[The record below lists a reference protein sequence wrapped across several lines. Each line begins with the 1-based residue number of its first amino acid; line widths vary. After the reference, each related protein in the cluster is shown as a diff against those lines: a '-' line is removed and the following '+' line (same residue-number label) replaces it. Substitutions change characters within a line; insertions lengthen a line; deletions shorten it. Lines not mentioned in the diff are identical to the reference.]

1 MTPAPTHPHPGW
13 FESPSGAAR
22 TALLLVLLAVCSCS
36 PTGSGTASGPA
47 AADPSISTVPMQVTF
62 YAALDND
69 PPGST
74 KIAYP
79 ILHPTAAGT
88 GTATDPITFAT
99 DQRELPP
106 GTRIYHPELRKYFL
120 MEDDCAECD
129 TDWTTHHRA
138 HIDLWAG
145 PATTTTVLTCEN
157 QLTTEGRTGIEINPP
172 PTRPVDTTPLF
183 NEQTTTC
190 HTGPSG

>member
-1 MTPAPTHPHPGW
+1 MVMTRPRPRGHAL
-13 FESPSGAAR
+13 PSWAVI
-22 TALLLVLLAVCSCS
+22 VLLALLVPIAAGACSRPHPNT
-36 PTGSGTASGPA
+36 PTETATAIP
-47 AADPSISTVPMQVTF
+47 TTPMLVTF
-62 YAALDND
+62 YAARDND

-79 ILHPTAAGT
+79 SLHATAAGT

-157 QLTTEGRTGIEINPP
+157 QLTTEGRTDIEINPP

-183 NEQTTTC
+183 NEQTNTC
-190 HTGPSG
+190 HTPTPR